1 MDNKPSFDRELI
13 LPILLGGLSVIGIGI
28 VFMWGR
34 LSNARQAIQAPDT
47 ETPMRFVYLGTE
59 PGLSTLTPEATSTPV
74 PTATELVLPPPDVL
88 ASPSVTNTSIVL
100 PTGLPPRTATPSP
113 SATISSVLRKIDDND
128 FELLYD
134 GDWDNQSNVTGT
146 YQNTL
151 HISFTVGNSVSY
163 TFTGQQV
170 IVSYQAGSS
179 LGRIGITLDGFTFE
193 VDQSSSQTGLVEWQ
207 SAVLV
212 RGTHTITITHISG
225 GSVNIDSITIP
236 AISTP
241 TPTATMTS
249 TPEVCLFLRWQSGR
263 DTRLFLPGFPALR

>member
-34 LSNARQAIQAPDT
+34 LSNERQAVPVADT

-59 PGLSTLTPEATSTPV
+59 PGLSTLTPDVTDTPI
-74 PTATELVLPPPDVL
+74 PTVTELVLPPPVVGG
-88 ASPSVTNTSIVL
+88 SPTVTNTSVAL
-100 PTGLPPRTATPSP
+100 FTDPPPRTATPTA
-113 SATISSVLRKIDDND
+113 SATLSSVLSKVDDTY

-134 GDWDNQSNVTGT
+134 GDWNAQSNVTDA

-170 IVSYQAGSS
+170 IISFQSGPS
-179 LGRIGITLDGFTFE
+179 LGRISITLDGLEFE
-193 VDQSSSQTGLVEWQ
+193 S
-207 SAVLV
+207 
-212 RGTHTITITHISG
+212 R
-225 GSVNIDSITIP
+225 SIK
-236 AISTP
+236 
-241 TPTATMTS
+241 
-249 TPEVCLFLRWQSGR
+249 R
-263 DTRLFLPGFPALR
+263 